1 MYFFP
6 FFILLANPSA
16 HKQQLLCNT
25 PVNLNAISID
35 ANTEQLLWD
44 SVSNVTYYN
53 VRYRAVGDAEWNH
66 IWTNNNLVLRVA
78 GAKCLYR

>member
-1 MYFFP
+1 MCFFP

-44 SVSNVTYYN
+44 LVSNVSYYN
-53 VRYRAVGDAEWNH
+53 VRYRAVGDANRTPLLAQTTLPT
-66 IWTNNNLVLRVA
+66 IP
-78 GAKCLYR
+78 